1 MGETSI
7 TQLLPMPTP
16 NAVPSA
22 LLTLPLGNEQGVLL
36 GLSVAVGIGLLIGA
50 ERERHNSHEH
60 SPMVAGIRT
69 FTAVALLGAISMLF
83 PEQPILLLALLLV
96 GLLVIK
102 AYARVNNPNPGI
114 TTEISLLLTCLLGG
128 LAMRDTTLAAGLG
141 AGLTLLLAI
150 RKHIHHFIRG
160 VLTDTE
166 LHDAVLFAAAIFILL
181 PLAPDR
187 VMGPF
192 NAINPHEMVYLV
204 ILIMAISALG
214 YLALRLLGARLGLPL
229 AGLAGGFVSSTATIY
244 AMGQRAREQPAHMT
258 GAVAGA
264 VLSSIATIVQLA
276 LILQL
281 LQPQVFNAMMLPLLC
296 GGITALLYSL
306 FFIKKKLDHGAAEL
320 NSDLGRAFDL
330 KEAVIFAAM
339 VSTVMVVSAG
349 LNVYLGEGGTLLA
362 AAVAG
367 LVDAH
372 ATAISVAS
380 LVSADKLRVS
390 QAILPILIAFSS
402 NAVVKAVMAYKSG
415 GWRYARRIVPGLL
428 LMTLATW
435 GGLLLG

>member
-1 MGETSI
+1 MRN
-7 TQLLPMPTP
+7 P
-16 NAVPSA
+16 NVVPSA
-22 LLTLPLGNEQGVLL
+22 LLTLPLGTEQGVLL

-83 PEQPILLLALLLV
+83 PEQPILLLVALFLV

-102 AYARVNNPNPGI
+102 AYVRVNNPNPGI

-128 LAMRDTTLAAGLG
+128 LAMRDTALAAGLS

-166 LHDAVLFAAAIFILL
+166 LHDAVLFAAAIFIIL

-187 VMGPF
+187 LMGPF
-192 NAINPHEMVYLV
+192 KAINPHEMVHLV

-264 VLSSIATIVQLA
+264 VLSSIATIIQLA

-281 LQPQVFNAMMLPLLC
+281 LQPQVLSAMLVPLLC
-296 GGITALLYSL
+296 GGMTALLYSL
-306 FFIKKKLDHGAAEL
+306 LFIKKDLEHGAAAL
-320 NSDLGRAFDL
+320 SSDLGRPFDL
-330 KEAVIFAAM
+330 KAAVIFAGM

-380 LVSADKLRVS
+380 LVSADKLHVS
-390 QAILPILIAFSS
+390 QATLPILIAFSS
-402 NAVVKAVMAYKSG
+402 NAVVKSVMAYKSG
-415 GWRYARRIVPGLL
+415 GWLYARRIVPGLL

-435 GGLLLG
+435 GGLLLV

>member
-1 MGETSI
+1 
-7 TQLLPMPTP
+7 MPTSTP
-16 NAVPSA
+16 ASTSLLSLSLDGQHTA
-22 LLTLPLGNEQGVLL
+22 LLS
-36 GLSVAVGIGLLIGA
+36 LSVAVGIGLLIGA
-50 ERERHNSHEH
+50 ERERHNSQDH

-69 FTAVALLGAISMLF
+69 FTAVALLGAVSMLF
-83 PEQPILLLALLLV
+83 PEQPMLLMALLLV

-102 AYARVNNPNPGI
+102 AYARANNPNPGI
-114 TTEISLLLTCLLGG
+114 TTEIALLLTCLLGG
-128 LAMRDTTLAAGLG
+128 LAMRDSALAAGLG
-141 AGLTLLLAI
+141 AGLTLLLTI

-160 VLTDTE
+160 VLTDIE
-166 LHDAVLFAAAIFILL
+166 LHDAVLFAAAIFIIL

-187 VMGPF
+187 AMGPF
-192 NAINPHEMVYLV
+192 QAINPHAMVHLV
-204 ILIMAISALG
+204 ILIMAISAMG

-244 AMGQRAREQPAHMT
+244 AMGQRARQQPDHMT

-264 VLSSIATIVQLA
+264 ALSSIATIIQLA

-281 LQPQVFNAMMLPLLC
+281 LQPQVLRALMVPLVC
-296 GGITALLYSL
+296 GGMAALLYSL
-306 FFIKKKLDHGAAEL
+306 LFMNVFIKKDPNKEAAAL

-330 KEAVIFAAM
+330 KEAVIFTAM

-349 LNVYLGEGGTLLA
+349 LNVFLGESGTLLA
-362 AAVAG
+362 AGVAG

-380 LVSADKLRVS
+380 LVSADKLAVS
-390 QAILPILIAFSS
+390 QAGLPILIAFSS
-402 NAVVKAVMAYKSG
+402 NAMVKAVMAYKSG
-415 GWRYARRIVPGLL
+415 GIHYAQRIVPGLL

-435 GGLLLG
+435 GGLLLATQIKFFS